1 MPLGSIPSMEP
12 WAGLG
17 LPHCTGGASP
27 CSPWLLPHPCSTLA
41 PVPCV
46 FQPTPLKLM
55 VSTDLLAPE
64 RFWMGKDGKQDHLV
78 PEEVWAVAPASVNHE
93 NNICLGWL

>member
-12 WAGLG
+12 WVGLG

-55 VSTDLLAPE
+55 VSTDLLAPQ

-78 PEEVWAVAPASVNHE
+78 PEEVWAVAPTSVNHE